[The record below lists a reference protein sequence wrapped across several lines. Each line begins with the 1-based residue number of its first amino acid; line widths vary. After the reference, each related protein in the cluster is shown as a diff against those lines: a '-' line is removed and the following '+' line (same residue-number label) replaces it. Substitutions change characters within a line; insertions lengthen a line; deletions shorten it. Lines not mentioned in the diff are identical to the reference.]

1 MRYLFSTMGPSVSS
15 RSLDTLLDG
24 GGPEADAIKEA
35 VKAGDIH
42 RTALWRYRKGTRKPD
57 ADGVALLERLSC
69 GKVPANGWEDD
80 LSSAE
85 DQPKHS
91 PAKPAA

>member
-1 MRYLFSTMGPSVSS
+1 MSYLFWTMGPSASS
-15 RSLDTLLDG
+15 RSLDTLLDE
-24 GGPEADAIKEA
+24 GGPEAEAIKDA
-35 VKAGDIH
+35 VKAGSIH

-57 ADGVALLERLSC
+57 ADGVALLDRLSG
-69 GKVPANGWEDD
+69 GKVAANGWEDD

-85 DQPKHS
+85 DQSKQS